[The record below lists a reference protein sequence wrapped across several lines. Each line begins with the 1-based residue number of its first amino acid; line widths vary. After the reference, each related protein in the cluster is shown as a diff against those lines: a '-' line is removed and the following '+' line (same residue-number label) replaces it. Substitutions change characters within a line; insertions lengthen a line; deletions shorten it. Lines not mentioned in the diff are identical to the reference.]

1 MLGNISTFIL
11 NLLDIEEE
19 RRWRHVFKGIVFY
32 GDRSITSFFLHL
44 NAESFKREKDRESER
59 NELRQMEITTS
70 PYIGKAAGHCKLLIF
85 TFELGSLA

>member
-11 NLLDIEEE
+11 NLLDIAEE

-44 NAESFKREKDRESER
+44 NAESFKREKDRELER
-59 NELRQMEITTS
+59 NELRQMEITS